1 MRSRRAS
8 HGGARPLNCGV
19 RRQPVGNDLF
29 LPKQLRGAVETLRA
43 EPKNLEA
50 AANVWRLCG
59 SGNGDDLRSSGWV
72 SLAFKDCALSSTEG
86 VVAMA
91 RAYQELFEATGV
103 TPLPADF
110 DAQLLTA
117 FRAARLETSS
127 SAVQWVL
134 DTLKVAK

>member
-1 MRSRRAS
+1 MHVRRA
-8 HGGARPLNCGV
+8 GQRIARPLNCGV

-29 LPKQLRGAVETLRA
+29 LPKRLRGAVETLRA
-43 EPKNLEA
+43 EPKSLEA

-59 SGNGDDLRSSGWV
+59 SSDGDDVRSAGWV
-72 SLAFKDCALSSTEG
+72 NLAFKDCALSSTDG

-91 RAYQELFEATGV
+91 SAYQELFEASGV

-117 FRAARLETSS
+117 FRVARLETSS

-134 DTLKVAK
+134 DTLKV